1 MQRRR
6 KPGVPEFVR
15 PTPVAHPAA
24 SDDAEPAAAAPV
36 ATPLSPPAPAIAPKP
51 APGPAITPRPA
62 IREGEPLVLV
72 LEATRLSATLV
83 NTTLAYRI
91 VALNRGHEPLE
102 DIAIGGDM
110 VAAHSSRP
118 MEEQLGLVGPEL
130 PPIHRIDRLDPGAEV
145 VLQGEMRLPL
155 AAVMPI
161 RHAEQA
167 LFVPLARLD
176 AWASAPGGRAV
187 RARAAWL
194 VGQEARPAA
203 ARLQPFRL
211 DLGPRI
217 WADLGQRPLA
227 MPAD

>member
-1 MQRRR
+1 MPRA
-6 KPGVPEFVR
+6 V
-15 PTPVAHPAA
+15 PAA
-24 SDDAEPAAAAPV
+24 EPVEPLPAPSPEATAA
-36 ATPLSPPAPAIAPKP
+36 PAPAPTSAPVP
-51 APGPAITPRPA
+51 APSSPPRPRA
-62 IREGEPLVLV
+62 DASRESDPLVLV
-72 LEATRLSATLV
+72 LQAKRLSATLV

-91 VALNRGHEPLE
+91 VALNRGREPLE

-110 VAAHSSRP
+110 IAAHASRSV
-118 MEEQLGLVGPEL
+118 EEQLGLVGPEL
-130 PPIHRIDRLDPGAEV
+130 PPIHRIDRLEPGGEV
-145 VLQGEMRLPL
+145 VLEGEMKLPL

-176 AWASAPGGRAV
+176 AWASATDGRAV

-194 VGQEARPAA
+194 VGQEAKPAA

-227 MPAD
+227 LPAA